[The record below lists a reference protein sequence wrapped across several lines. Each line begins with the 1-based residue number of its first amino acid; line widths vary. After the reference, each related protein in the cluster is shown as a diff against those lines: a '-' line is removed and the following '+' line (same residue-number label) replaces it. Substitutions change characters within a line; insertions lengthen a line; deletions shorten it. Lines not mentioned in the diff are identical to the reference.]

1 VSRID
6 ISTHDLF
13 LRLGATPVRR
23 SARADELFRR
33 LRNEEE
39 KELVEALRRAPHRLR
54 PRLNRGKLDTA

>member
-1 VSRID
+1 
-6 ISTHDLF
+6 LF